1 MGYALK
7 ISINVQIT
15 PSVRPQNALANERF
29 LRSLCFSLYAP
40 ENLAKYN
47 NKIEFKEIWRIR
59 FQISR
64 RHLLFLSIPRLFVKR
79 SH

>member
-15 PSVRPQNALANERF
+15 PSVRPQNALANERL

-40 ENLAKYN
+40 QNLAKY
-47 NKIEFKEIWRIR
+47 KIEFKEI
-59 FQISR
+59 
-64 RHLLFLSIPRLFVKR
+64 
-79 SH
+79 

>member
-47 NKIEFKEIWRIR
+47 NKIEFKEI
-59 FQISR
+59 
-64 RHLLFLSIPRLFVKR
+64 
-79 SH
+79 